1 MQWIVLN
8 TGDFKKFVP
17 WLNQKWRVTSRKIK
31 FCTVPFF
38 WLWCNHLDLIH
49 STHSC
54 SQENIR
60 RFGNV
65 IFFSNTN
72 YITSFLE
79 KRSNGEWRSRTRIV
93 EGIGC
98 KTQGSVSLRFEFSI
112 ERETDKKISLLYQ
125 RNWKWNWQRSLW
137 WNYWTKSRW
146 ASTQCCPLPKHG
158 ILD

>member
-93 EGIGC
+93 EGIDC
-98 KTQGSVSLRFEFSI
+98 KTQGSVSWRFEFSI
-112 ERETDKKISLLYQ
+112 WTYERCSSRKCLNCVMNCIQTPSSLLPS
-125 RNWKWNWQRSLW
+125 WKSNTIYSKTPCSKSLII
-137 WNYWTKSRW
+137 Y
-146 ASTQCCPLPKHG
+146 
-158 ILD
+158 